1 MYRDMA
7 KPRKIYSQNSSGDKM
22 PQIQVEIMIFFSA
35 VLSGAVLRA
44 VYRGIGCVREWIP
57 HRAAVIELEDLLY
70 WLAAALYLFVQIYH
84 TSNGSIRWYFIL
96 GVVVGAVFASF
107 LFRRMKRI
115 HKKIYGERHKEFM
128 KTP

>member
-7 KPRKIYSQNSSGDKM
+7 KPRKIYLQNSSGDKM

-96 GVVVGAVFASF
+96 GVVVGAVFTSF
-107 LFRRMKRI
+107 LFRWMKKI